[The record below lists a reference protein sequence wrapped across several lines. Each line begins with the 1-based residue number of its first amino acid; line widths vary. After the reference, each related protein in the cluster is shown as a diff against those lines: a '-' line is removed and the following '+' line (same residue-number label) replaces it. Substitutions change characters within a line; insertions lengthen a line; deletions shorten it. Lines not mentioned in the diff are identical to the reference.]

1 MNRAALRL
9 WLPLSGA
16 ASCLLLFSVLS
27 VTEQGPLA
35 FRIGAREVT
44 LLEPRALMVLALL
57 PWVLWALSWSLAS
70 LSRAR
75 MFTSCVLRMVGI
87 TAIAIALAR
96 PITRSDATRVSNVF
110 VVDVSDSISD
120 QALRAVGARI
130 DAALRA
136 RADNN
141 VQLVTFAK
149 SAHVVPITR
158 DKKTLLRRH
167 SDGSGSNISGAIS
180 LALALFPPDHL
191 RQLVLAS
198 DGLETHG
205 DALATVSWVNAS
217 QATILTA
224 LPEAALPAEVAIDD
238 IVLPP
243 TLKAGEP
250 FRLRVRLR
258 STSNSK
264 GTLRILQNGA
274 PNGLEATR
282 SITLPAGESDVE
294 LRSVAYVPGPLTYR
308 VELTPQG
315 TDRFAQNNQF
325 ERTVE
330 VTGKPR
336 VLYLEGSREHS
347 SAFAELLRKAGFDVD
362 VRGAEGAP
370 TDAAAL
376 SGVDFYVLSNVP
388 HDALSLRAVDT
399 IERFVEAG
407 GGFLMAGGDASF
419 GLGGYRN
426 TRMES
431 ILPVRLDTERRRDQP
446 TLALALVIDKSGSM
460 SGQKIE
466 LAKEAARATA
476 DLLGP
481 DDYLG
486 VIGFDAVPTRVVRL
500 QTASNRLGLMKG
512 IGKIA
517 SGGGTAIFPALDAAY
532 QDLAAVR
539 ARLKHVILLTDG
551 QTQEEG
557 IPTLVQSMHVDGI
570 TVSTIGLG
578 DDTNRALLEEAARL
592 GGGRAYFTTDPHNI
606 PRLFMRETNAVAR
619 SSAVEDYVAAR
630 IVSQADFLKGIPI
643 DSAPYLRGYVA
654 TRARPLPAQVVLE
667 SDLGEP
673 LLARMRV
680 GLGWSLAWT
689 SDLSPRWSA
698 DWFRW
703 RSMGPLWSQLIR
715 EHMPKRS
722 DQVMRIQ
729 TSRQGDTLI
738 AALDAL
744 DSNERFVHELSG
756 ELSLRTQNTKDKT
769 TAEQRAPLREVA
781 PGRYEARFELSSY
794 GSFVLRGTL
803 LRDGRPVLSGV
814 GSYSQPFPTEYASL
828 APDQDLLARLA
839 AATGGGPAP
848 RAEALFDPRGR
859 RVDAQT
865 ERWPLALWV
874 AVLAF
879 LLDLSARRLRWKVR
893 RPQMHSAQATVANSS
908 NQL

>member
-1 MNRAALRL
+1 MRRPALRL
-9 WLPLSGA
+9 WLPLACLASA
-16 ASCLLLFSVLS
+16 AILAAVIKVADAGELTFSV
-27 VTEQGPLA
+27 
-35 FRIGAREVT
+35 GARELT
-44 LLEPRALMVLALL
+44 LLEPRGLLLLALL
-57 PWVLWALSWSLAS
+57 PFVLWALSWSLAN
-70 LSRAR
+70 LSQAR
-75 MFTSCVLRMVGI
+75 LITSCALRMLGI
-87 TAIAIALAR
+87 AAVALALAR
-96 PITRSDATRVSNVF
+96 PITRSDATRISNVF
-110 VVDVSDSISD
+110 VVDVSDSMSD
-120 QALRAVGARI
+120 QALRAAGTRI
-130 DAALRA
+130 DAALRT
-136 RADNN
+136 RDDHD

-149 SAHVVPITR
+149 TARVVPLDPAKNTQ
-158 DKKTLLRRH
+158 LVRH
-167 SDGSGSNISGAIS
+167 SEGSASNISAAIS
-180 LALALFPPDHL
+180 LGLALFPPDHL
-191 RQLVLAS
+191 RQLVLLS

-205 DALATVSWVNAS
+205 DALATASWVNAS
-217 QATILTA
+217 EATILTA
-224 LPEAALPAEVAIDD
+224 LPEASLPAEVAIDD

-258 STSNSK
+258 STVDSK
-264 GTLRILQNGA
+264 ASLRVFQNGA

-282 SITLPAGESDVE
+282 TVTLPKGNTDVE

-308 VELTPQG
+308 VELTPDG
-315 TDRFAQNNQF
+315 ADRFAQNNRF

-336 VLYLEGSREHS
+336 VLYVEGSHRQS
-347 SAFAELLRKAGFDVD
+347 TPFADLLRNAGFDVD

-370 TDAAAL
+370 TDAAGL

-388 HDALSLRAVDT
+388 NDALSLRAVDT
-399 IERFVEAG
+399 IERYMQAG

-426 TRMES
+426 TRMETL
-431 ILPVRLDTERRRDQP
+431 LPVRLDTERRRDQP
-446 TLALALVIDKSGSM
+446 SLALALVIDKSGSM

-476 DLLGP
+476 DLLSP

-486 VIGFDAVPTRVVRL
+486 VIGFDAIPTRVVRL

-512 IGKIA
+512 IGKLSA
-517 SGGGTAIFPALDAAY
+517 GGGTALFPALDAAY

-557 IPTLVQSMHVDGI
+557 IATLVQSMHVDGI
-570 TVSTIGLG
+570 TVSVIGLG
-578 DDTNRALLEEAARL
+578 EDTNRGLLEDTARL
-592 GGGRAYFTTDPHNI
+592 GGGRSYFTTDPHNI
-606 PRLFMRETNAVAR
+606 PRLFLRETNAVAR
-619 SSAVEDYVAAR
+619 SSAVEDYIAAR
-630 IVSQADFLKGIPI
+630 IASPADFLKGIAI

-654 TRARPLPAQVVLE
+654 TRARPSPAQVVLE

-689 SDLSPRWSA
+689 SDVSPRWSA

-703 RSMGPLWSQLIR
+703 RSFGPLWSQLIR
-715 EHMPKRS
+715 EHMPQRDEKL
-722 DQVMRIQ
+722 MRIE

-738 AALDAL
+738 AGLDAL
-744 DSNERFVHELSG
+744 DANERFVHELEG
-756 ELSLRTQNTKDKT
+756 ELTLRAQDKKIP
-769 TAEQRAPLREVA
+769 EQRAALKEVA
-781 PGRYEARFELSSY
+781 PGRYEARFDLTSY

-803 LRDGRPVLSGV
+803 SREGRPVLSGA
-814 GSYSQPFPTEYASL
+814 GSYSQPFPTEYVSL
-828 APDQDLLARLA
+828 TPDQDLLLRLA
-839 AATGGGPAP
+839 AATGGRAAP
-848 RAEALFDPRGR
+848 RGAALFDPRGR

-865 ERWPLALWV
+865 ERWPLALWL

-879 LLDLSARRLRWKVR
+879 LLDLATRRLRWQR
-893 RPQMHSAQATVANSS
+893 RPRPARAPAS
-908 NQL
+908 NQLR